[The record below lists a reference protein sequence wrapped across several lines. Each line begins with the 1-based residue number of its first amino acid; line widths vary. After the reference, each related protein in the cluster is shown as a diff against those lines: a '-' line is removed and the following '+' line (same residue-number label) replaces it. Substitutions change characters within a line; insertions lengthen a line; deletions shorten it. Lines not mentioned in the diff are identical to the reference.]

1 MSGEIKVGDRVM
13 LVYAGCA
20 CVTQWIGD
28 ISEVREIRFERAYC
42 TNCLNRTSLGAH
54 AVILLGDEWG
64 PIPVTW
70 LLRLPPDA
78 ERINNDIAEPC
89 AAT

>member
-1 MSGEIKVGDRVM
+1 MSDQIKTGDRAM

-28 ISEVREIRFERAYC
+28 ISEVRGVIVGRAYC
-42 TNCLNRTSLGAH
+42 TSCANETVFAPHADINLGGA
-54 AVILLGDEWG
+54 WG

-70 LLRLPPDA
+70 LLKLPPDA
-78 ERINNDIAEPC
+78 ECVTNNTAEPC
-89 AAT
+89 ETA